1 MEEREMEIKVFTEVI
16 REEME
21 KRTGL
26 EVRSQEV
33 RKNNNVIVHGINIME
48 RDSNIS
54 PVIYME
60 HYHEA
65 YEQGVEIDE
74 IVEQIY
80 EVYQREKLDATFD
93 VKWFKEWENV
103 KGQVAY
109 KLINYMENVELL
121 ESIPHEKF
129 LDLVKVYY
137 VSVDCEK
144 LGKGTILIHN
154 SHLDMWG
161 ISAEQLGAVADENT
175 PKLLPAEI
183 GSMYEVMKSILGYEM
198 EEDFKEYPMYVATNS
213 YKTFGAAV
221 LCYPNA
227 IKDFAEQLESDLFIL
242 PSSTHEVIIVL
253 PKDDDSSEALKEMV
267 CEVNSTM
274 LQSEEILSDSVYYY
288 SRETDTL

>member
-1 MEEREMEIKVFTEVI
+1 MEIKVFTEII
-16 REEME
+16 REELE

-26 EVRSQEV
+26 EVRAQEV
-33 RKNNNVIVHGINIME
+33 RKNNNVILHGINIME
-48 RDSNIS
+48 KDSNIS

-60 HYHEA
+60 SYHEA
-65 YEQGVEIDE
+65 YKQGAELSEIA
-74 IVEQIY
+74 EQIY
-80 EVYQREKLDATFD
+80 EVYQREKLDNTFD
-93 VKWFKEWENV
+93 VKWFRDWGNI

-109 KLINYMENVELL
+109 KLINFMENVELL
-121 ESIPHEKF
+121 ESIPHERF

-161 ISAEQLGAVADENT
+161 ISAEHLRLVADENT
-175 PKLLPAEI
+175 PKLLPVEI

-198 EEDFKEYPMYVATNS
+198 EEDFKEYPMYIATNS
-213 YKTFGAAV
+213 HKTFGAAV
-221 LCYPNA
+221 ICYPNA
-227 IKDFAEQLESDLFIL
+227 IKNFAEQLESDLFIL

-253 PKDDDSSEALKEMV
+253 PKEDGSADALKEMV

-274 LQSEEILSDSVYYY
+274 LQSEEILSDSVYFYN
-288 SRETDTL
+288 RDIDTLSIA

>member
-1 MEEREMEIKVFTEVI
+1 MEIKVFTEII
-16 REEME
+16 REELE

-26 EVRSQEV
+26 EVKAQEV
-33 RKNNNVIVHGINIME
+33 RKNNNVILHGINIME
-48 RDSNIS
+48 KDSNIS

-60 HYHEA
+60 SYHEA
-65 YEQGVEIDE
+65 YEQGAELSE
-74 IVEQIY
+74 TAEQIY
-80 EVYQREKLDATFD
+80 QVYQREKLDDTFD
-93 VKWFKEWENV
+93 VKWFREWENV

-109 KLINYMENVELL
+109 KLINYVENVELL
-121 ESIPHEKF
+121 ESIPHERF

-161 ISAEQLGAVADENT
+161 ISAEQLRLVAYENT
-175 PKLLPAEI
+175 PKLLPVEI

-198 EEDFKEYPMYVATNS
+198 EEDFREYPMYVATNRH
-213 YKTFGAAV
+213 KLFGAAV
-221 LCYPNA
+221 VCYPGA
-227 IKDFAEQLESDLFIL
+227 IKEFAEQLESDLFVL

-253 PKDDDSSEALKEMV
+253 PKEDGSADALKEMV

-274 LQSEEILSDSVYYY
+274 LRSEEILSDSVYFY
-288 SRETDTL
+288 SRDTDTLSIA